1 MAASPSRPALR
12 TAGIALLGVGVIA
25 ATIGLFT
32 AVTGGGGGTN
42 TAAPASSVEALP
54 SVAPSAP
61 AVAVA
66 PTAAPSAPVDTAAP
80 ATPQVAAPAPA
91 PTGAAE
97 PAPAPAEP
105 ARPAAGA
112 ASGGGGGP
120 ATRAPVRVYNNSLVK
135 GLAAR
140 AQSDFEGAGW
150 QVTAASNYSAGNI
163 PTSTVYFRPGT
174 GEEAAA
180 QELGQEFGLRVE
192 PRFNGLDEASP
203 GVIVIVT
210 NDYQPGRK
218 AR

>member
-97 PAPAPAEP
+97 PAPAEP

-210 NDYQPGRK
+210 NDYRPGRK
-218 AR
+218 SQ

>member
-1 MAASPSRPALR
+1 VAASPSRPALR

-54 SVAPSAP
+54 SVAPGAP
-61 AVAVA
+61 ATAVA

-97 PAPAPAEP
+97 PAPAEP

-210 NDYQPGRK
+210 NDYRPGRK
-218 AR
+218 SQ

>member
-61 AVAVA
+61 ATAVA

-97 PAPAPAEP
+97 PAPAEP

-210 NDYQPGRK
+210 NDYRPGRK
-218 AR
+218 SQ